1 MHNTFTRTIQCIE
14 VLTVMTVFALPAL
27 AAKPGI
33 SATLE
38 PSHVAVGEAAQLRI
52 TVIGSSGD
60 EPALPHVD
68 GLEFNP
74 TGQSTEYQSING
86 AVTASSSHTYLV
98 TATRAGQFT
107 IPAIKIGH
115 GRNAETTQPLVLQ
128 VAVTGSVPCSARG
141 STTGPNASRLSC
153 VS

>member
-1 MHNTFTRTIQCIE
+1 MNTTFTRAIQCIE
-14 VLTVMTVFALPAL
+14 VLTVMTVLALPAL

-38 PSHVAVGEAAQLRI
+38 PSHIAVGEAAQLRI
-52 TVIGSSGD
+52 TAIGSSGD

-74 TGQSTEYQSING
+74 MGQSIEYQSING
-86 AVTASSSHTYLV
+86 VVTASCSHTYLV
-98 TATRAGQFT
+98 TATRAGQFA
-107 IPAIKIGH
+107 IPAIKIGQ
-115 GRNAETTQPLVLQ
+115 GRNAETTQPVVLQ
-128 VAVTGSVPCSARG
+128 VSVA
-141 STTGPNASRLSC
+141 GPAAAPHAGVQPAPACRLSC